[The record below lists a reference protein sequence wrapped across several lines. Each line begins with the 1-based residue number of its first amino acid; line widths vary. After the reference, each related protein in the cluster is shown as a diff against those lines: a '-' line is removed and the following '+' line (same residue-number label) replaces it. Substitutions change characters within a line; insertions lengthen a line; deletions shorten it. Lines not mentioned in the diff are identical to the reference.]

1 MTEPT
6 DKHQQEAREE
16 FNAYILEVR
25 ARIEKLAAGYSTYSG
40 KRGAIRDVLA
50 IIDSFIP
57 GTSLSSRDQEIGEVL
72 EGLRN
77 EDGDCWCVHFGSDY
91 HAEECEQAQRLYNRL
106 QPVKEGENGDQL

>member
-1 MTEPT
+1 MKDESKYIRFDHAAANT
-6 DKHQQEAREE
+6 DAVP
-16 FNAYILEVR
+16 FVD
-25 ARIEKLAAGYSTYSG
+25 EKIYTMRDKEQLIAA
-40 KRGAIRDVLA
+40 A
-50 IIDSFIP
+50 
-57 GTSLSSRDQEIGEVL
+57 LSSRDAEIREVL